1 MVMKDMPEPRPTYV
15 LKRGAYHSPTER
27 VEPGTPE
34 RIFPFSEELPRNRL
48 GLARWIVNR
57 RNPLTARVAAN
68 RVWRTCFGR
77 GLVAT
82 AEDLGSQ
89 GQLPTHPELLD
100 WLAGTFMD
108 SGWNLK
114 GLYKL
119 VLTSATYRQSSRAS
133 PELAAR
139 DPDNRLLARGPKGR
153 LQAEQIRDGA
163 LAASGLLSREI
174 GGRSVR
180 PYQPAG
186 LWEEAGTGKSY
197 AEDKGEKLYRRSLY
211 TFWRRTAPPPAMITF
226 DATSREVC
234 TAKRE
239 TTTTP
244 LQALVLLNDPQFV
257 EAARVL
263 AERLVREVSQA
274 GEARVKMACL
284 ATLGRLPE
292 PSEEEVLRR
301 LYSEQ
306 MAIFAKDPHAAERY
320 LEIGETAMDK
330 ALPKEEVAA
339 MAVLSSTL
347 MNMDEFVT
355 KR

>member
-1 MVMKDMPEPRPTYV
+1 
-15 LKRGAYHSPTER
+15 
-27 VEPGTPE
+27 
-34 RIFPFSEELPRNRL
+34 
-48 GLARWIVNR
+48 
-57 RNPLTARVAAN
+57 
-68 RVWRTCFGR
+68 
-77 GLVAT
+77 
-82 AEDLGSQ
+82 
-89 GQLPTHPELLD
+89 
-100 WLAGTFMD
+100 
-108 SGWNLK
+108 
-114 GLYKL
+114 
-119 VLTSATYRQSSRAS
+119 
-133 PELAAR
+133 
-139 DPDNRLLARGPKGR
+139 
-153 LQAEQIRDGA
+153 
-163 LAASGLLSREI
+163 
-174 GGRSVR
+174 
-180 PYQPAG
+180 
-186 LWEEAGTGKSY
+186 
-197 AEDKGEKLYRRSLY
+197 
-211 TFWRRTAPPPAMITF
+211 MITF